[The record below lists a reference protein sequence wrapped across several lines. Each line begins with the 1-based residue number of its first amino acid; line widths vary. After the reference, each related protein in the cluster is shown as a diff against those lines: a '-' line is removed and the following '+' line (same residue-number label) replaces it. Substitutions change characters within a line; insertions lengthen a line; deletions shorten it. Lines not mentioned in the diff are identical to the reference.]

1 MQPRAK
7 TLAVS
12 ADKGKTF
19 VAPTEMN
26 IYTGKYP
33 MSRPLQLVAVL
44 DKQGNL
50 PPLLVDFARFALSE
64 TGQDEI
70 NDEGYSPANPK
81 QLPAFIVNAHA
92 TAAAAAPHAVPTT
105 LPSVAPTA
113 TPIVAP

>member
-70 NDEGYSPANPK
+70 HDEGYSPVDPNK
-81 QLPAFIVNAHA
+81 LPAFIVNAHA
-92 TAAAAAPHAVPTT
+92 AAAAAAAHA
-105 LPSVAPTA
+105 LPSAEPTP